1 MCYILGVLCFERLTH
16 PEEDDDEHGNSGVA
30 LDRADDGGASN
41 GESSVD
47 GEEEV
52 GLEDGAE
59 TGCDE
64 ATDGESDEGVGKHL
78 RALLLVKVTVGLG
91 VVDEESTASDLSTD
105 VAELRHETEDHVVLL
120 VEGAGADDLAIG
132 ISRELDSGVVDDGSA
147 ALNAR
152 ALGDLRELGEEE
164 EDADGGAQ
172 AGDGEVDE
180 LNVGQVVLVGAG
192 EEGLAGN
199 ERTGDWDL
207 VLV

>member
-1 MCYILGVLCFERLTH
+1 MYFLGQGGMFKRLTH

-30 LDRADDGGASN
+30 LDRADDGSASN
-41 GESSVD
+41 SESSVD

-52 GLEDGAE
+52 SLEDGAE
-59 TGCDE
+59 TGSDE
-64 ATDGESDEGVGKHL
+64 TTDGESDESVGKHL

-91 VVDEESTASDLSTD
+91 VVDKESTASDLGTD
-105 VAELRHETEDHVVLL
+105 VAELRHEAEDHVVLL

-132 ISRELDSGVVDDGSA
+132 VGGELDGVVVNDGAA
-147 ALNAR
+147 ALDAG
-152 ALGDLRELGEEE
+152 ALRDLGKLSEEE

-180 LNVGQVVLVGAG
+180 LHVGQVVLVGAG

-199 ERTGDWDL
+199 ERAGD
-207 VLV
+207 